1 MLQSFKL
8 TSFSYGSTNFS
19 LEIREPINA
28 RTCCKPSCVEPTFA
42 PGLQRASSCSLFYRL
57 IPRPGRPYIIR
68 SDLTVMPGATLTIEP
83 GVEME
88 FYPGVGILVL
98 GTMHAQGNLE
108 RNIIMRPVELENVQ
122 DYR

>member
-1 MLQSFKL
+1 
-8 TSFSYGSTNFS
+8 
-19 LEIREPINA
+19 
-28 RTCCKPSCVEPTFA
+28 
-42 PGLQRASSCSLFYRL
+42 
-57 IPRPGRPYIIR
+57 
-68 SDLTVMPGATLTIEP
+68 MPGATLTIEP

>member
-1 MLQSFKL
+1 M
-8 TSFSYGSTNFS
+8 
-19 LEIREPINA
+19 
-28 RTCCKPSCVEPTFA
+28 
-42 PGLQRASSCSLFYRL
+42 

-108 RNIIMRPVELENVQ
+108 RNIIMRPVELQNVQ